1 MDDANL
7 AAYLSTNPLTGLRR
21 SCVQLV
27 SCRYGF
33 AAGSNIAAT
42 AGHFGV
48 AWVS

>member
-1 MDDANL
+1 MDNTNL
-7 AAYLSTNPLTGLRR
+7 ATYLSTNPLAGLRR

-27 SCRYGF
+27 GCRYGL
-33 AAGSNIAAT
+33 AAGPDIAAT